1 MCNIYRFVKDL
12 WNSLLIAKLGAYG
25 FDAKALYYIKGYL
38 DSRKQRVRVNSNL
51 VLGKKLLLGYRNVPF
66 KGHFYLNLCEWPF
79 LFVSSFKLSN
89 YAHAVDNT
97 L

>member
-1 MCNIYRFVKDL
+1 MCNIDRFVKGL
-12 WNSLLIAKLGAYG
+12 WHSLLIAKLGAYG
-25 FDAKALYYIKGYL
+25 LDAKALYYVKGYL

-79 LFVSSFKLSN
+79 SFCLKFQ
-89 YAHAVDNT
+89 A
-97 L
+97 